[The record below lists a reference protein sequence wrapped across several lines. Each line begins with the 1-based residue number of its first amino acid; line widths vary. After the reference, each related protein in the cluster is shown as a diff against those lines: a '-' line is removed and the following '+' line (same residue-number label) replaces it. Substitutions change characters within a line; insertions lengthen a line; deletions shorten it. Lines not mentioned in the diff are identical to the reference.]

1 MLVAGT
7 ALVAVVAVVADGA
20 PLRAPDDNG
29 RAELPDRLLAA
40 LEVAALVG
48 GALVLVA
55 MIVMTLSGPRNRRG
69 ELKGRRALFRTL
81 LVVAAFAFLTSAFMS
96 RQGGDKHEQPAPRP
110 TPVVVTEATGSP
122 TTERPT
128 WPLWLLAAAVVVAL
142 GAAGWAARRRRPAF
156 DGAIDPRAAEA
167 AQRAA
172 AGAAFAASL
181 ADLEDEP
188 DPRRAIVAAYARLL
202 DGLEAAGFGRRPS
215 EAPEEHLR
223 RVLEQLHLPD
233 GPLRTVVA
241 LFAEARFSEHPLT
254 AVHKR
259 TAIDAFVGA
268 RDALAGLAPASQP

>member
-1 MLVAGT
+1 VLVAGT

-20 PLRAPDDNG
+20 PLRAPDDDG
-29 RAELPDRLLAA
+29 RAELPDRLLSAV
-40 LEVAALVG
+40 EVAVLVG

-81 LVVAAFAFLTSAFMS
+81 LAVVALAFLASAFMA
-96 RQGGDKHEQPAPRP
+96 RRDGRDKEQPAARP
-110 TPVVVTEATGSP
+110 TPVVVTEATSSP

-128 WPLWLLAAAVVVAL
+128 WPLALLGAAVVVAL
-142 GAAGWAARRRRPAF
+142 GTAGWAARRQRPRF
-156 DGAIDPRAAEA
+156 DGPIDARAAEA

-202 DGLEAAGFGRRPS
+202 DGLEAAGFGRRPA

-223 RVLEQLHLPD
+223 RVLEQLQVPEE
-233 GPLRTVVA
+233 PLRTVVA
-241 LFAEARFSEHPLT
+241 LFAEARFSQHPLT
-254 AVHKR
+254 AAHKR
-259 TAIDAFVGA
+259 TAIDAFVAA
-268 RDALAGLAPASQP
+268 RDALAGLAPAGQP